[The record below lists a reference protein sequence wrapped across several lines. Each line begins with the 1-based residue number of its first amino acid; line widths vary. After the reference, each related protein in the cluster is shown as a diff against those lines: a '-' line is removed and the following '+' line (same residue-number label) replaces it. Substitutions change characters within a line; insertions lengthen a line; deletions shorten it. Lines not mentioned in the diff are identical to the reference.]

1 MDVVVADAAGG
12 RDAQVVYYCCPRRR
26 REDASWRGECIE
38 RHQQFVCLSRVRQRM
53 YIFLE
58 DFTNTTRVNPRSSK
72 FFSEAV
78 SYGAIRCDCQNG
90 CDRCGRSDKQIVLL
104 RLAHWCRKR
113 VRQGSYINTKTYAV
127 SSSVW
132 PGPYSR
138 WGEPCQKD
146 VQAVYEEAWAAHQ
159 AAEWWNVRLPSCCV
173 SDRRQD
179 RPSEDAQWF
188 SPEQLGRPEL
198 VALLQSKY
206 PQCRAVYQPVNI
218 PDLGQLY
225 RFADTADLRRAEEK
239 LVRSYWGRFTINAMG
254 VHIQSAT
261 HIVIGCRPDAI

>member
-1 MDVVVADAAGG
+1 MVDVVVADAAGG

-90 CDRCGRSDKQIVLL
+90 CDRCGRFDKQIVLL
-104 RLAHWCRKR
+104 RLAHRCRKR
-113 VRQGSYINTKTYAV
+113 VREGSYINTKTYAD

-138 WGEPCQKD
+138 WENHARRMFRRCMKTPGLRTRRLNGGTSDCHP
-146 VQAVYEEAWAAHQ
+146 AVYPT
-159 AAEWWNVRLPSCCV
+159 V
-173 SDRRQD
+173 DRIDPARMLSGFRQN
-179 RPSEDAQWF
+179 S
-188 SPEQLGRPEL
+188 
-198 VALLQSKY
+198 
-206 PQCRAVYQPVNI
+206 
-218 PDLGQLY
+218 
-225 RFADTADLRRAEEK
+225 
-239 LVRSYWGRFTINAMG
+239 
-254 VHIQSAT
+254 
-261 HIVIGCRPDAI
+261 